1 MYPVLEINLKK
12 IRNNAETIKKI
23 CGKRGIKVAGV
34 VKGAEAL
41 LPVAAAILEGG
52 ISCLADSRMDH
63 VLSMRKGGLD
73 AEILLLR
80 IPMISEADELVCNVD
95 ISLNSEIEV
104 LKKIEEA
111 CERNDKSHG
120 VILMADL
127 GDLREGYF
135 EEEELMEAASFVEN
149 KLKRVRLKGIGTNLG
164 CYGSV
169 APTPKNLGRLVELAE
184 RIEERIGRRLEII
197 SGGATSSLKSLVD
210 GDIPKRINHL
220 RIGEAILTSRDMEEF
235 FDCEIEGLK
244 KDAFV
249 LKAEVVEVKTKPTHP
264 LGDMMV
270 NAFGEKPVF
279 EDKGRRK
286 RALLAVGRGDF
297 GQPDKLIPK
306 MEGAFVLGA
315 SSDHLILDIEDC
327 TEDVKVGDILDFGMY
342 YGPMLFLC
350 GSDSVRKCF
359 YQ

>member
-12 IRNNAETIKKI
+12 IRNNAETIRKF
-23 CGKRGIKVAGV
+23 CNKRGVNVAGV

-41 LPVAAAILEGG
+41 LPVVAAFLEGG
-52 ISCLADSRMDH
+52 ISCLADSRMNH
-63 VLSMRKGGLD
+63 ILKMRKCGVD

-95 ISLNSEIEV
+95 ISLNSEISTLQE
-104 LKKIEEA
+104 IQYA
-111 CERNDKSHG
+111 CERNEKTHG
-120 VILMADL
+120 VILMVDL
-127 GDLREGYF
+127 GDLREGF
-135 EEEELMEAASFVEN
+135 FDEDELLEAALFVEN
-149 KLKRVRLKGIGTNLG
+149 KLEKVRLKGIGTNLG

-169 APTPKNLGRLVELAE
+169 APTSENLARLSKIAE
-184 RIEERIGRRLEII
+184 GIEKKIGRRLEII
-197 SGGATSSLKSLVD
+197 SGGATSSLKPLAD
-210 GDIPKRINHL
+210 GKMPERINQL
-220 RIGEAILTSRDMEEF
+220 RIGEEILCARDMEEY
-235 FDCEIEGLK
+235 FDCRIEGLE

-264 LGDMMV
+264 IGEMMV

-279 EDKGRRK
+279 EDKGKRK
-286 RALLAVGRGDF
+286 RALLAVGRADF

-306 MEGAFVLGA
+306 LEESFVLGA

-327 TEDVKVGDILDFGMY
+327 IEDVEVGDVLSFGLY
-342 YGPMLFLC
+342 YGPTLFLC
-350 GSDSVRKCF
+350 GSDSVKKCF

>member
-1 MYPVLEINLKK
+1 MYPILEINLKK
-12 IRNNAETIKKI
+12 IRNNAEIIKEI
-23 CGKRGIKVAGV
+23 CSKNGIEVVGV

-41 LPVAAAILEGG
+41 LPVAAAFLEGG
-52 ISCLADSRMDH
+52 ISCLADSRMEH
-63 VLSMRKGGLD
+63 VLSLRRGGLV

-80 IPMISEADELVCNVD
+80 IPMISELDNLVCNVD
-95 ISLNSEIEV
+95 MSLNSEISV
-104 LKKIEEA
+104 LRKIEEA
-111 CERNDKSHG
+111 CVRNDKSHG

-135 EEEELMEAASFVEN
+135 DEEELLEAACFVEN
-149 KLKRVRLKGIGTNLG
+149 NLKRVRLKGIGTNLG

-169 APTPKNLGRLVELAE
+169 APTPENMGRLVELAE

-197 SGGATSSLKSLVD
+197 SGGATSSLKPLVE
-210 GDIPKRINHL
+210 GEMPERINHI
-220 RIGEAILTSRDMEEF
+220 RIGEAILTARDMEEY
-235 FDCEIEGLK
+235 FDCEIEGLER
-244 KDAFV
+244 DAFV

-264 LGDMMV
+264 VGDMMV

-306 MEGAFVLGA
+306 LAGAFVLGA

-327 TEDVKVGDILDFGMY
+327 TVGIKVGDILDFGMY

-350 GSDSVRKCF
+350 GSDSVNKCF
-359 YQ
+359 LR

>member
-12 IRNNAETIKKI
+12 IRNNAEIIKGVCSKS
-23 CGKRGIKVAGV
+23 GIAVVGV

-41 LPVAAAILEGG
+41 LPVAAAFLEGG
-52 ISCLADSRMDH
+52 IACLADSRMNH
-63 VLSMRKGGLD
+63 ILSMRRGGLT

-80 IPMISEADELVCNVD
+80 IPMISELDNLVCNVD
-95 ISLNSEIEV
+95 MSLNSEISV
-104 LKKIEEA
+104 LQKIEEA

-135 EEEELMEAASFVEN
+135 DEEELLEAASFVEN
-149 KLKRVRLKGIGTNLG
+149 NLKRVRLKGIGTNLG

-169 APTPKNLGRLVELAE
+169 APTTENLSRLIELAE
-184 RIEERIGRRLEII
+184 RIEEKIGRRLEII
-197 SGGATSSLKSLVD
+197 SGGATSSLKPLVE
-210 GDIPKRINHL
+210 GEMPERINQL
-220 RIGEAILTSRDMEEF
+220 RIGEGILSARDMEEY
-235 FDCEIEGLK
+235 FDCRIDGLEK
-244 KDAFV
+244 EAFV
-249 LKAEVVEVKTKPTHP
+249 LKAEVVEVKTKPTYP
-264 LGDMMV
+264 VGDMMV

-279 EDKGRRK
+279 EDKGKRK

-306 MEGAFVLGA
+306 LEGAFVLGA

-327 TEDVKVGDILDFGMY
+327 TIDVKVGDILDFGMY

-350 GSDSVRKCF
+350 GSDSVKKCF